1 MKSIISNEYIAIGLK
16 IILGVFSCAL
26 LLSENLR
33 NIPLIAFAVFGAI
46 GLINNKGFLKAHFK
60 ILLIN
65 SSLFFILLFS
75 IFYSGNIELGLIR
88 VLTAIAL
95 LIIPF
100 GFYGVS
106 KSHSLNFNLLAI
118 TIYKLFIAST
128 CLFFAVIFIYNYQK
142 GYFNEFFFLN
152 FNERLNTSYGKY
164 SIHPVYASIF
174 VSLSLVFLIPLYG
187 AYKKVRAKLLLTLI
201 TLFLSAILILLSRK
215 GIIFATVFVY
225 GVCVSYQKKKVYF
238 VPLSALIMVLIMAG
252 YYIEPIRGR
261 FLELISVIYERD
273 SSQLG
278 STSIRL
284 NIYECVIQL
293 IKENFIFGY
302 GVGDT
307 KEVLKQCYLLNDDVF
322 NGLYFN
328 THNQYFGVWLSAGI
342 VAVCSLIYTLYFNL
356 KLAIKNSDIIYIS
369 IIILFVLIMLFE
381 NILERQNGVILFS
394 FFINF
399 FAFKSQQSNY

>member
-1 MKSIISNEYIAIGLK
+1 M
-16 IILGVFSCAL
+16 
-26 LLSENLR
+26 
-33 NIPLIAFAVFGAI
+33 
-46 GLINNKGFLKAHFK
+46 
-60 ILLIN
+60 
-65 SSLFFILLFS
+65 
-75 IFYSGNIELGLIR
+75 
-88 VLTAIAL
+88 
-95 LIIPF
+95 
-100 GFYGVS
+100 
-106 KSHSLNFNLLAI
+106 
-118 TIYKLFIAST
+118 
-128 CLFFAVIFIYNYQK
+128 
-142 GYFNEFFFLN
+142 
-152 FNERLNTSYGKY
+152 
-164 SIHPVYASIF
+164 
-174 VSLSLVFLIPLYG
+174 
-187 AYKKVRAKLLLTLI
+187 
-201 TLFLSAILILLSRK
+201 
-215 GIIFATVFVY
+215 
-225 GVCVSYQKKKVYF
+225 
-238 VPLSALIMVLIMAG
+238 
-252 YYIEPIRGR
+252 
-261 FLELISVIYERD
+261 
-273 SSQLG
+273 
-278 STSIRL
+278 